1 MAVLMVVIP
10 DQMEDMVAMEQIPSD
25 HISPIN
31 RQEEL
36 VVHRGYVMH
45 YFDVLYVEFFIAS

>member
-45 YFDVLYVEFFIAS
+45 YFDVLYVEFFIS